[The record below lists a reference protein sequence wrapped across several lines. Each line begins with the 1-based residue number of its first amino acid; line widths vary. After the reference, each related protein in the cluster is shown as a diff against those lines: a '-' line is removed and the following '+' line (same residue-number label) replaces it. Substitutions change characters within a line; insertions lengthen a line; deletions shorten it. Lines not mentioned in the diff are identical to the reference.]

1 VHGAPQPDTKYVA
14 FVDAAS
20 GTGKD
25 SYALAIAHVEP
36 DGSVV
41 IDVVRERKPR
51 FVPSQV
57 IAEYAEL
64 LAAYHVTEIRGDS
77 SLWGRTRSR
86 SASLPASPV
95 RGETSPGWPRSFS
108 P

>member
-64 LAAYHVTEIRGDS
+64 LAAYHVTEIFALLCSILLGI
-77 SLWGRTRSR
+77 GRPPSR
-86 SASLPASPV
+86 LDRAIGFAYCTPC
-95 RGETSPGWPRSFS
+95 
-108 P
+108 